1 MQMLP
6 LPDMRVHLE
15 SLACAAVVRVSGE
28 IDVLTM
34 GPLMNVFDE
43 AVAGGSPV
51 IVADLTEVSFIDS
64 SGLSGLL
71 GLHRRMER
79 QRRQLVVAASSEVRR
94 VVELAALDQ
103 LLQLTDERP

>member
-1 MQMLP
+1 
-6 LPDMRVHLE
+6 MRVRLD
-15 SLACAAVVRVSGE
+15 SQPCAEIVRVSGE

-34 GPLMNVFDE
+34 GPLMTVFDE
-43 AVAGGSPV
+43 AFATGAPV
-51 IVADLTEVSFIDS
+51 IVADLVDVDFIDS

-71 GLHRRMER
+71 GLHRRLER
-79 QRRQLVVAASSEVRR
+79 QRRQLVIAASSEVRR